1 MLFVECIVEFI
12 GAVIIGMIGVFT
24 ENAFLAGTAITV
36 CSFIAFKSNL
46 SKGSFNPTITLAMV
60 LTKKQSW
67 RDVSFYIL
75 SQFVGAFAVWL
86 LYIKYH

>member
-1 MLFVECIVEFI
+1 MLVVECIVEFI
-12 GAVIIGMIGVFT
+12 GSVIIGIIGVFT
-24 ENAFLAGTAITV
+24 NNAFLTGTAITV

-46 SKGSFNPTITLAMV
+46 SKGSFNPTITLAMA
-60 LTKKQSW
+60 LAKKQSW

-75 SQFVGAFAVWL
+75 SQFIGAFAVWL

>member
-1 MLFVECIVEFI
+1 MLFTECIVEFI
-12 GAVIIGMIGVFT
+12 GAAIIGMIGVFT

-46 SKGSFNPTITLAMV
+46 SKGSFNPTITLAMA

-67 RDVSFYIL
+67 ADAPFYIL
-75 SQFVGAFAVWL
+75 SQFMGAFAVWL
-86 LYIKYH
+86 LYIKYY